1 MKNRLRRLLITA
13 VLAAG
18 SIAEIDGLPLIAEG
32 CSADL
37 FAFEEVRLLRTR
49 DTKRPFL
56 HVVTL
61 KAPA

>member
-1 MKNRLRRLLITA
+1 MKNRLRRLVITA

-49 DTKRPFL
+49 DTTRLFL
-56 HVVTL
+56 HGGTFN
-61 KAPA
+61 APP

>member
-1 MKNRLRRLLITA
+1 VITA
-13 VLAAG
+13 LLAAG
-18 SIAEIDGLPLIAEG
+18 SIAKIDGLPLIAEG
-32 CSADL
+32 CATDL
-37 FAFEEVRLLRTR
+37 IAVEEVRLLRTR